1 MNQKSELPINRC
13 LNGITVELLKEAKLK
28 DFLKIESSKSK
39 NILTFCHTS
48 KSMAKDS
55 KNIGTKS
62 ALYIKKSRW
71 SWYCLKRERRFILYW
86 QTF

>member
-13 LNGITVELLKEAKLK
+13 INGITVELLKEAKLK
-28 DFLKIESSKSK
+28 DFLKMESSKSK
-39 NILTFCHTS
+39 NILTFLTC
-48 KSMAKDS
+48 MAKDS

-71 SWYCLKRERRFILYW
+71 SWYCLKRERKFILYW
-86 QTF
+86 RKF